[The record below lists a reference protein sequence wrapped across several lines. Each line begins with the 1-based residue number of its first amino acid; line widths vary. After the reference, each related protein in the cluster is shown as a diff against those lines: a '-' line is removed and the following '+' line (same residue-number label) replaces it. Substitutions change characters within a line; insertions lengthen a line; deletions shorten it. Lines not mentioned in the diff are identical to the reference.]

1 MDWITFSQTFVN
13 ALMLGSTYMLIASGL
28 TLTYSIMRLLN
39 FAHGELYMLGA
50 YSVYFLFEQLGVNF
64 FIALVIAALICGLAG
79 IFIERMFF
87 RPLVRQIIPQMVIG
101 LGISIVLSGIALIA
115 FGEKERGM
123 RHVFTGVIRL
133 LGVTISIERMA
144 VIVICVGVI
153 LGLFILLGRT
163 KLGYAMRAVAQDSQ
177 AARLQGISMP
187 RTNMACFGVSCA
199 LAGIAGALL
208 APLFFIDPFMGG
220 HTFLTAVIVI
230 LLGGLGS
237 ITGAGAGGL
246 VLGFIHGFG
255 YTYIGSIAE
264 LLGFL
269 VIYFILIF
277 RPQGLMGHE

>member
-1 MDWITFSQTFVN
+1 MGWITFSQTFVN

-50 YSVYFLFEQLGVNF
+50 YIVYFLFGQLGVNF

-79 IFIERMFF
+79 IFIERIFF
-87 RPLVRQIIPQMVIG
+87 RPLVGQIIPQMVIG

-133 LGVTISIERMA
+133 LGVTISIERIA

-163 KLGYAMRAVAQDSQ
+163 KLGYAMQAVAQDSQ

-269 VIYFILIF
+269 VIYFVLIF

>member
-87 RPLVRQIIPQMVIG
+87 RPLVGQIIPQMVIG

>member
-1 MDWITFSQTFVN
+1 MDWVTFSQTFVN

-50 YSVYFLFEQLGVNF
+50 YTVYFLFGQLGLNY
-64 FIALVIAALICGLAG
+64 FIALVVAIFICGLLG
-79 IFIERMFF
+79 ILIERFFF
-87 RPLVRQIIPQMVIG
+87 RPLVGQIIPQMVIG
-101 LGISIVLSGIALIA
+101 LGISIVLSGLALLL
-115 FGEKERGM
+115 FGEKEKGM
-123 RHVFTGVIRL
+123 RAVFTGIIRA
-133 LGVTISIERMA
+133 LGVTISIERIA
-144 VIVICVGVI
+144 IIVICTGI
-153 LGLFILLGRT
+153 ICGLIILLGWT

-177 AARLQGISMP
+177 AACLQGICIP
-187 RTNMACFGVSCA
+187 RTNMACFGMSCA

-220 HTFLTAVIVI
+220 HAFLTAVVVI

-237 ITGAGAGGL
+237 IAGAVAGGL
-246 VLGFIHGFG
+246 ILGFVHSFG

-277 RPQGLMGHE
+277 RPQGLLGHE

>member
-1 MDWITFSQTFVN
+1 MDWITFSQTFIN

-50 YSVYFLFEQLGVNF
+50 YSVYFLFGQLGLNF
-64 FIALVIAALICGLAG
+64 FIALVVAAIVCGVAG
-79 IFIERMFF
+79 IFIERIFF
-87 RPLVRQIIPQMVIG
+87 RPLVGQIIPQMVIG
-101 LGISIVLSGIALIA
+101 LGISIVLSGIALIV
-115 FGEKERGM
+115 FGEKEKGM
-123 RHVFTGVIRL
+123 RHVFTGVIRV
-133 LGVTISIERMA
+133 LGVTISIERIA
-144 VIVICVGVI
+144 VIVICAGVMY
-153 LGLFILLGRT
+153 GLFNLLKRT
-163 KLGYAMRAVAQDSQ
+163 KLGYAMRAVAQDGQ

-220 HTFLTAVIVI
+220 HAFLTAVVVI

-237 ITGAGAGGL
+237 IAGAGAGGL